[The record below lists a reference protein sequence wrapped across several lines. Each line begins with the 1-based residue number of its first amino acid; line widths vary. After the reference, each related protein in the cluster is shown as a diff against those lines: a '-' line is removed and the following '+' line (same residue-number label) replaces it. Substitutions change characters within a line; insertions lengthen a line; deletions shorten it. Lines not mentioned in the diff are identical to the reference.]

1 MSIEKII
8 SKITDDARKEAE
20 EEMLQ
25 AVREAEAIT
34 KSAREKAEEKTARAE
49 KDGQR
54 DKVKQLESRR
64 AVAAIDGRN
73 IILEQKQKI
82 IDECFDSAMKKVAEP
97 GDRDEYLEFL
107 SGTVRASGLT
117 EGEIILNK
125 KDMEELGDK
134 LTAKLK
140 DGATGGGFTVSK
152 ETADIIGGLMIRKG
166 STWYNASIEAI
177 AKEIRNDLTAE
188 IAAVLFGDQE
198 DQNGSQK

>member
-34 KSAREKAEEKTARAE
+34 KNAMEKAEEKTAQAE

-73 IILEQKQKI
+73 IILDQKQKI

-140 DGATGGGFTVSK
+140 GGATGGGFTVSK